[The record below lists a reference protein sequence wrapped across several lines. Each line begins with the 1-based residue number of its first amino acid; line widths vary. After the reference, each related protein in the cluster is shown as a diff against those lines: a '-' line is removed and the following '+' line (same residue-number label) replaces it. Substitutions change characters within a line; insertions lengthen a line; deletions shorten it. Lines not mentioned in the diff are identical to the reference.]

1 MSALIDIWTREEMAN
16 MREKSEKSTPSC
28 SSDQENTPP
37 KSKLMELPV
46 ARMFQFK
53 SEKEHVYSE
62 ATISMIMESI
72 CP

>member
-1 MSALIDIWTREEMAN
+1 MAN
-16 MREKSEKSTPSC
+16 MREKSEKPTPNC

-37 KSKLMELPV
+37 KSKLMELPHAV